1 MIIRGIIISDEQVDY
16 FLNRLVKK
24 YQGWEIEDILNAL
37 VNKDIGEFEEF
48 VTGEYTKNSEL
59 EEEVSGLKARLETIE
74 ADYMATIQEQERRLT
89 ALGYQNLIVDREALH
104 KLRDDDDEEEVDPET
119 T

>member
-1 MIIRGIIISDEQVDY
+1 MIIRGIIISDEQIDY

-37 VNKDIGEFEEF
+37 VNKDIEEFEEF
-48 VTGEYTKNSEL
+48 VTGEHVRNSEL
-59 EEEVSGLKARLETIE
+59 ETENIELKSKLETIE
-74 ADYMATIQEQERRLT
+74 SEYMTTIQEQERRLT
-89 ALGYQNLIVDREALH
+89 ALGYRNLIVDRDALH
-104 KLRDDDDEEEVDPET
+104 RLRDDEEEVDPET